1 MIPMMHRL
9 PSQRLKQQPS
19 QLLTQTMTGTFF
31 LVVTVGVSVVGG
43 GAFAAIAIGL
53 VLGIV
58 IYAFGSVSGG
68 LFNPAVTLAV
78 WLSGR
83 QKLTSRDA
91 CFYIIAQCVGG
102 VLGSLVALGATEK
115 SFFFDYEATHSFKA
129 SALLEITFTFLLCL
143 IVLTAGT
150 SKDAPNHYFGFAIG
164 LSVTAGAFA
173 SGGFDQGSFN
183 PAVTFGINVANSMNS
198 EASSHPSFGAWVL
211 FLLAPLL
218 GATLAAGVFRA
229 TRGGE
234 YEELPVAEKEANSE
248 SSSKASKVP

>member
-1 MIPMMHRL
+1 M
-9 PSQRLKQQPS
+9 
-19 QLLTQTMTGTFF
+19 
-31 LVVTVGVSVVGG
+31 
-43 GAFAAIAIGL
+43 
-53 VLGIV
+53 
-58 IYAFGSVSGG
+58 
-68 LFNPAVTLAV
+68 
-78 WLSGR
+78 
-83 QKLTSRDA
+83 
-91 CFYIIAQCVGG
+91 IAQCLGG
-102 VLGSLVALGATEK
+102 VLGSLVALLATEK
-115 SFFFDYEATHSFKA
+115 SFAFDYEATHSFKA

-218 GATLAAGVFRA
+218 GALAAAGVFRA
-229 TRGGE
+229 TRCGE
-234 YEELPVAEKEANSE
+234 YEELPVAEKEAARD
-248 SSSKASKVP
+248 SSSKASKASGSSLDLLVADPVETQARFEV